1 MNKVYLMLPKFLM
14 GDNTDLPEKVF
25 VLHTEFPRFVLDL
38 DTDEVVFFDDV
49 DDEGEE
55 LADEAAQL
63 VQEAIRFYEREL
75 DRYEEK
81 EE

>member
-1 MNKVYLMLPKFLM
+1 MLPKFLM
-14 GDNTDLPEKVF
+14 GDNTDVPEKGICIA
-25 VLHTEFPRFVLDL
+25 HKFPRFVLDL

-49 DDEGEE
+49 EDEGEE

-75 DRYEEK
+75 DRYEE
-81 EE
+81 EEE